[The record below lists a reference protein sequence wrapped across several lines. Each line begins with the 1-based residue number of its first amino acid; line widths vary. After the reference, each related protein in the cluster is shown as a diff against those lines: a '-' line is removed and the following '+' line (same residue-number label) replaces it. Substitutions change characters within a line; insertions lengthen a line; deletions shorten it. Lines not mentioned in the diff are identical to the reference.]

1 MFAQLTCAPGGVDP
15 ALIRR
20 EVHEWI
26 SSPALTGLVEH
37 FGGEARTLAE
47 LVEFSRIWDFRGGV
61 ATSRHVPG
69 VSFTGIVHPG
79 LMGTAPSAE
88 LLARWNAREQA

>member
-1 MFAQLTCAPGGVDP
+1 MVEQPTVLTERFPDAYKV
-15 ALIRR
+15 
-20 EVHEWI
+20 
-26 SSPALTGLVEH
+26 
-37 FGGEARTLAE
+37 
-47 LVEFSRIWDFRGGV
+47 IWDFLGQT

-88 LLARWNAREQA
+88 LLADVTRLAAAPG